1 MPDLPLSGFR
11 IGVTAARKADEQ
23 VTLLERRGAAVE
35 WAPALSLDPNQIDD
49 EALRASTEEVLSRP
63 VDMFLATTGIGMKS
77 WFAAVERWGLLD
89 DLLAALVAG
98 SAVAIFR
105 THDGNVYAMSNYD
118 PVACASVL
126 ARGIV
131 GTRGEI
137 PVVASPMHKQA
148 YDLRTG
154 QCLDDAEVRVT
165 TYDVHVADGM
175 VLVGSE
181 KEGP

>member
-1 MPDLPLSGFR
+1 MTLSTDWTAVCRLEQIEVEG
-11 IGVTAARKADEQ
+11 GV
-23 VTLLERRGAAVE
+23 
-35 WAPALSLDPNQIDD
+35 
-49 EALRASTEEVLSRP
+49 
-63 VDMFLATTGIGMKS
+63 
-77 WFAAVERWGLLD
+77 
-89 DLLAALVAG
+89 AALVDG
-98 SAVAIFR
+98 LAVAIFR

-154 QCLDDAEVRVT
+154 LCLDDADVRVP
-165 TYDVHVADGM
+165 TYDVRVEDGI
-175 VLVGSE
+175 VLVGVRQE
-181 KEGP
+181 